1 MGEWLEGLVPWG
13 TEVLAGVQTINS
25 DWVVALFAIFSFF
38 GSEQFYL
45 ILLPLVY
52 WCIDRDLGAR
62 LAYLSMLSA
71 WLNSVVK
78 HLFGIP
84 RPADARLETP
94 YPETSPSFPSGH
106 AQGAIVNWGYLA
118 LALRRRA
125 FTILALLMIL
135 GISFSRMVLAV
146 HFPQDILGGWAIGL
160 VLMILFIWAE
170 PRAGRWF
177 GGLSPAAQA
186 GLAFAGPTI
195 LIFIHP
201 ADWLGPYPAE
211 GAITPMAA
219 LAGLGLGMVME
230 RAWLRF
236 RADGPLGRR
245 ALRFLVGLVLVGIF
259 YAGPSQLLPE
269 EMPYALEASLRFV
282 RYLLVGWVAGFGCPW
297 LFVRLGLAER
307 EEGP

>member
-1 MGEWLEGLVPWG
+1 
-13 TEVLAGVQTINS
+13 
-25 DWVVALFAIFSFF
+25 
-38 GSEQFYL
+38 
-45 ILLPLVY
+45 
-52 WCIDRDLGAR
+52 
-62 LAYLSMLSA
+62 MLSA
-71 WLNSVVK
+71 WLNSGVK

-118 LALRRRA
+118 LTLRRRA
-125 FTILALLMIL
+125 FTILALVMIL

-146 HFPQDILGGWAIGL
+146 HFPQDILGGWIIGL
-160 VLMILFIWAE
+160 VLMALFIWAE
-170 PRAGRWF
+170 PRAVRWL
-177 GGLSPAAQA
+177 GGLSMGMQA

-195 LIFIHP
+195 LIFVHP

-219 LAGLGLGMVME
+219 LAGFGLGMVME

-259 YAGPSQLLPE
+259 YAGPSLLLPE

-297 LFVRLGLAER
+297 LFVRLRLAER
-307 EEGP
+307 LEGP